1 MKALR
6 LIPILFFST
15 LAALFGS
22 CSDDVVV
29 TNEQEVYFEIHYT
42 NQAWGNQFKGFLID
56 KQGQVRTYDM
66 PKSWNDIGLNST
78 LSKEDMDAN
87 TSQTTVSPVK
97 IATTDLNK
105 YIDASRKISGD
116 NFSKPLNGGA
126 DLGLTRFYS
135 YTYDAGKKTYS
146 PVLLRQTGNVII
158 HNQDPNAK
166 EVADWLAKVMD
177 EVY

>member
-1 MKALR
+1 MKAQYIL
-6 LIPILFFST
+6 PTLFFSI
-15 LAALFGS
+15 LAAFSVS
-22 CSDDVVV
+22 CSDDVAV
-29 TNEQEVYFEIHYT
+29 TNEQEVFFEVHYT

-56 KQGQVRTYDM
+56 KLGQVRTYDM
-66 PKSWNDIGLNST
+66 PAGWKGSDLQPT

-87 TSQTTVSPVK
+87 ISQTAVSSIK
-97 IATTDLNK
+97 IATADLNK

-116 NFSKPLNGGA
+116 SFSKPLNGGA

-135 YTYDAGKKTYS
+135 YTYDADKKTYS
-146 PVLLRQTGNVII
+146 PVLLRQIGNVII
-158 HNQDPNAK
+158 HNQDANAK

>member
-1 MKALR
+1 MKAQYI
-6 LIPILFFST
+6 IPILFFST
-15 LAALFGS
+15 LAALSVS

-66 PKSWNDIGLNST
+66 PASWKGNDLQSI

-87 TSQTTVSPVK
+87 TSQTTISSIK
-97 IATTDLNK
+97 IATADLNQ
-105 YIDASRKISGD
+105 YIDTSRKISGD
-116 NFSKPLNGGA
+116 SFSKPLNGGA

-135 YTYDAGKKTYS
+135 YTYDADKKTYS
-146 PVLLRQTGNVII
+146 PVLLRQIGNVII
-158 HNQDPNAK
+158 HNQNANAK

>member
-6 LIPILFFST
+6 TIPMVFFST
-15 LAALFGS
+15 LAALSVS

-29 TNEQEVYFEIHYT
+29 TNGQEVYFEIHYT

-56 KQGQVRTYDM
+56 KEGQVRTYDK
-66 PKSWNDIGLNST
+66 PASWNDIERSPALTG
-78 LSKEDMDAN
+78 EQMEAN
-87 TSQTTVSPVK
+87 MSQTTV
-97 IATTDLNK
+97 TTIK
-105 YIDASRKISGD
+105 IDATEFEKHIDSSRKITGD
-116 NFSKPLNGGA
+116 SFSKPVNGGA

-135 YTYDAGKKTYS
+135 YAYNADAKTYTAT
-146 PVLLRQTGNVII
+146 LLRQTGDVII
-158 HNQDPNAK
+158 NNQDPRAK